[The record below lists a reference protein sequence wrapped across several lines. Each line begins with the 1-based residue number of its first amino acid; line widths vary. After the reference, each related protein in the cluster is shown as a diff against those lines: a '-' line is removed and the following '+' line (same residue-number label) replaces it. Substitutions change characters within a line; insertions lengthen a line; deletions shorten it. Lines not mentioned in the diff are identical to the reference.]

1 MSLSILD
8 IISNISFAEWVIAI
22 GSLLVTVLSG
32 VIFWQDTKKQSSKF
46 FLIFSIIVF
55 MWGAAFIIVNASIGT
70 QFVHTA
76 VDIFYFIAGFIAPTL
91 FFAIDA
97 FSNRDRTRS
106 FGKFAIVF
114 GPYLILSLG
123 FFVPGLI
130 VGYEEIIGGGWGKI
144 TFGKLFILYALYCV
158 ALVVLGFGLLVKK
171 YHDSAGI
178 FKVEMRDFLV
188 AFIVTALVALLGTL
202 FLPVF
207 TGTQDF
213 FWVGYVGGAL
223 LFLVITRLLAVKYNF
238 WSPKVIVT
246 ELFISVIVLVLIAE
260 LFIASSFLDLFIKTG
275 ITVLIIFS
283 SSFLIGSVKRE
294 IQSKDKIM
302 RLSRDIDLISKRLKV
317 LDKKKSEFLSIASH
331 HLRAP
336 LTVIKG
342 YASMLGEGSFGELS
356 APVKEAVEKI
366 FHSSE
371 RLITMISDFMD
382 ISRIESGDMRYKFA
396 DVDMKRLVL
405 DITGEMKQ
413 SADRAHLTFNTT
425 INDGISNDEQFITVG
440 DAGKLRQVISNLI
453 DNSIKYTPRGE
464 ISLLLSKSTNGKK
477 ILFSISDTGIG
488 MSEVTKEKIFRK
500 FSRAEG
506 VSKVY
511 TEGTGLGL
519 YVAKEVIKKHEGR
532 IWAESKG
539 EGAGSTFY
547 LELEVKR

>member
-1 MSLSILD
+1 
-8 IISNISFAEWVIAI
+8 
-22 GSLLVTVLSG
+22 
-32 VIFWQDTKKQSSKF
+32 
-46 FLIFSIIVF
+46 

-275 ITVLIIFS
+275 ITVLI
-283 SSFLIGSVKRE
+283 K
-294 IQSKDKIM
+294 
-302 RLSRDIDLISKRLKV
+302 
-317 LDKKKSEFLSIASH
+317 
-331 HLRAP
+331 
-336 LTVIKG
+336 
-342 YASMLGEGSFGELS
+342 
-356 APVKEAVEKI
+356 
-366 FHSSE
+366 
-371 RLITMISDFMD
+371 
-382 ISRIESGDMRYKFA
+382 
-396 DVDMKRLVL
+396 
-405 DITGEMKQ
+405 
-413 SADRAHLTFNTT
+413 
-425 INDGISNDEQFITVG
+425 
-440 DAGKLRQVISNLI
+440 
-453 DNSIKYTPRGE
+453 
-464 ISLLLSKSTNGKK
+464 
-477 ILFSISDTGIG
+477 
-488 MSEVTKEKIFRK
+488 
-500 FSRAEG
+500 
-506 VSKVY
+506 
-511 TEGTGLGL
+511 
-519 YVAKEVIKKHEGR
+519 
-532 IWAESKG
+532 
-539 EGAGSTFY
+539 
-547 LELEVKR
+547 

>member
-1 MSLSILD
+1 MSVIILD
-8 IISNISFAEWVIAI
+8 IVNNISFTEWVIAI
-22 GSLLVTVLSG
+22 GSLLVVMLSG

-46 FLIFSIIVF
+46 FLIFSIAVF
-55 MWGAAFIIVNASIGT
+55 MWGSAFIIVNASAGT
-70 QFVHTA
+70 QFIHTA
-76 VDIFYFIAGFIAPTL
+76 VTIFYFLAGFIAPTL

-97 FSNRDRTRS
+97 FSNRDSKRS
-106 FGKFAIVF
+106 LGKFALVF
-114 GPYLILSLG
+114 GPYLVLSLG
-123 FFVPGLI
+123 FLAPGLI
-130 VGYEEIIGGGWGKI
+130 VGYAEIPGLELGKI
-144 TFGKLFILYALYCV
+144 TFGKLYIPYSIYSV
-158 ALVVLGFGLLVKK
+158 SLVILGFGLLIKK
-171 YHDSAGI
+171 YRASAGI

-188 AFIVTALVALLGTL
+188 TFIVTATIALSGTL
-202 FLPVF
+202 FFPMF
-207 TGTQDF
+207 TGTQDY

-223 LFLVITRLLAVKYNF
+223 LFLFVTRLLAIKYNF
-238 WSPKVIVT
+238 WSLKVIVT

-260 LFIASSFLDLFIKTG
+260 LFIASSLLDLIIKTA

-294 IQSKDKIM
+294 IQSRDKIM
-302 RLSRDIDLISKRLKV
+302 RLSHDIDLISKRLKV

-331 HLRAP
+331 HLRDP
-336 LTVIKG
+336 LTAIKG
-342 YASMLGEGSFGELS
+342 YASMLVEGSFGELS
-356 APVKEAVEKI
+356 LPVKEAIEKI

-371 RLITMISDFMD
+371 RLISMISDFMD

-396 DVDMKRLVL
+396 DVDMKQLVL
-405 DITGEMKQ
+405 DIVGEMKQ
-413 SADRAHLTFNTT
+413 SADRAHLTFNATMD
-425 INDGISNDEQFITVG
+425 DGLSGDKQFITVG
-440 DAGKLRQVISNLI
+440 DANKLRQVISNLI

-464 ISLLLSKSTNGKK
+464 ISLLLSKSPDSKR

-488 MSEVTKEKIFRK
+488 MSELTKEKIFRK

-539 EGAGSTFY
+539 EGEGSTFY
-547 LELEVKR
+547 LELEAKK

>member
-331 HLRAP
+331 HLRDP